1 MSELR
6 PIQPEDLF
14 RQSFLQSAALSPD
27 GRWLAYAVS
36 TTDEASDSDRSA
48 IWLQD
53 MDSGAERQLTSGQA
67 VDNEPAFSPDGRE
80 IAFIS
85 TRSGSATGSSAA
97 QLYVISRDGGEA
109 RQLTDLA
116 QGVGSGPAWSPDGQ
130 TITFTAG
137 PDHGDEPPDWDH
149 QPYRVTR
156 PIYRFDAIGYL
167 DPVLQDVFVIAADG
181 SGEAQRLTQD
191 ASMNSALRWSPDG
204 RSILYQAHFE
214 GGMWHRFG
222 FAGLRIVDLAG
233 ETRTLLSDWGVIS
246 LADWLP
252 SGDGLAFV
260 GIPEGVDIGTNADL
274 WTISL
279 AEGAE
284 PVNRSTS
291 LTGNVGGGLQP
302 DFPSKLLW
310 EGGMQIDASGEVAYV
325 QVQDRGEVQLYRVAL
340 SGAEDCQAIVAGE
353 RSCYILGQSAPGP
366 GTATGRLLFSSS
378 TIHRPPELCSCDT
391 EGGDER
397 QHSQLYDDFYAEIA
411 QGGVRHLQFSGT
423 DGEPAEG
430 WLLLPPAGEAPH
442 PLVLYIH
449 GGPHGAFGHIY
460 HFDMQMLAGAG
471 YAVLLV
477 NHRASS
483 GYGDEFGT
491 AIKGDWGNL
500 DYGDLMAG
508 VDEAIAQG
516 LVDPERM
523 GVCGLSGGGNLSSWI
538 VGQTDR
544 FKAAVPEN
552 PVTNWLSFYGVSDI
566 GTYFSVEELGGTP
579 WEIPEIYRRCSPITN
594 AHRCTTPT
602 LLVQCEHDWRC
613 PAEQS
618 EQFYAVLK
626 AVGCPVEMLRI
637 PRASHAGAINGAPAM
652 RRVQNDALLDWMDHY
667 VLGKPRREGIV

>member
-14 RQSFLQSAALSPD
+14 RHSFLQSGDLSSD
-27 GRWLAYAVS
+27 GRWLVYAATS
-36 TTDEASDSDRSA
+36 YDADNDADTAA

-53 MDSGAERQLTSGQA
+53 TDSGAERQLTSGLA
-67 VDNEPAFSPDGRE
+67 YDNEPAFSPDGQT
-80 IAFIS
+80 IAFTS
-85 TRSGSATGSSAA
+85 TRSDTK
-97 QLYVISRDGGEA
+97 QLYAIARDGGEA

-116 QGVGSGPAWSPDGQ
+116 QGVGSGPVWSPDGQ
-130 TITFTAG
+130 TIAFTAG
-137 PDHGDEPPDWDH
+137 PDHGDEPPDLDNK
-149 QPYRVTR
+149 PYRVTR
-156 PIYRFDAIGYL
+156 PVYRFDAIGYV
-167 DPVLQDVFVIAADG
+167 DPVAQDVFIIAADG
-181 SGEAQRLTQD
+181 SGERAAAQPKRLTSD
-191 ASMNSALRWSPDG
+191 SSMNSALRWSPDG
-204 RSILYQAHFE
+204 QSILYQAHFE

-222 FAGLRIVDLAG
+222 FAGLRIVDRAG

-252 SGDGLAFV
+252 SGEGLAFV
-260 GIPEGVDIGTNADL
+260 GTTEDVDLGTNADL

-284 PVNRSTS
+284 PENRSAS

-310 EGGMQIDASGEVAYV
+310 EGGMQVDASGEVAYV
-325 QVQDRGEVQLYRVAL
+325 QVQDRGAVQLYRIAL
-340 SGAEDCQAIVAGE
+340 TGAEDCQAITAGE
-353 RSCYILGQSAPGP
+353 RSCYILGQSA
-366 GTATGRLLFSSS
+366 AAGRLLFSSS

-397 QHSQLYDDFYAEIA
+397 QHSHLYDDFYGGIA
-411 QGGVRHLQFSGT
+411 QGGVRHLQFNGT
-423 DGEPAEG
+423 DGEPVEG
-430 WLLLPPAGEAPH
+430 WLLLPPEGEP
-442 PLVLYIH
+442 PYPMVMYIH
-449 GGPHGAFGHIY
+449 GGPHGAFGHMY

-491 AIKGDWGNL
+491 AIKGAWGVL

-508 VDEAIAQG
+508 VDKAIEQG
-516 LVDPERM
+516 LVDPDRM
-523 GVCGLSGGGNLSSWI
+523 GVCGLSGGGNLSSWT

-579 WEIPEIYRRCSPITN
+579 WEIPEVYRACSPITN

-637 PRASHAGAINGAPAM
+637 PRASHAGAINEKPAM
-652 RRVQNDALLDWMDHY
+652 RRAQNDALLDWMNHW
-667 VLGKPRREGIV
+667 VLGKPRRKDIV